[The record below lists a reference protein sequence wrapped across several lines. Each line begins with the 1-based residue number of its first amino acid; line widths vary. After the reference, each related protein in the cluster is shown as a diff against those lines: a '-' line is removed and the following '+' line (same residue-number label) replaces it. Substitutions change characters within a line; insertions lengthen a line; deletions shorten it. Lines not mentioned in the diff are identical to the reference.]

1 MILHFRSNF
10 SNEILGKRGEEG
22 GIFPIF
28 FLQKY
33 FPIEACVLRFFYEFM
48 NPENV
53 KMNEVGKYDK
63 SWGK

>member
-1 MILHFRSNF
+1 MKFLEKEER
-10 SNEILGKRGEEG
+10 RGE
-22 GIFPIF
+22 FSQFF